1 MSCGEY
7 QVHDKHGEPK
17 AAVVMDDSFA
27 TGFPRLTRLGDAPC
41 AGDVRNP
48 TKSGH
53 LAKLASWI
61 KAEVGL
67 MVKGKVDQATYDRR
81 VTACRACPKLVRHEA
96 DEVGFCGACGC
107 GTRSRAR
114 IGSVKAH
121 MPDATCP
128 LGNW

>member
-7 QVHDKHGEPK
+7 RVHDKHGEPK
-17 AAVVMDDSFA
+17 AAVVMSDRFA
-27 TGFPRLTRLGDAPC
+27 QGFPRLKRLADAPC
-41 AGDVRNP
+41 PGEPEQTPLLARAGAW
-48 TKSGH
+48 
-53 LAKLASWI
+53 L

-67 MVKGKVDQATYDRR
+67 LVKGRVADDVYDRR
-81 VTACRACPKLVRHEA
+81 VTACRQCPHLVRHEA

-114 IGSVKAH
+114 IAAVKAH

-128 LGNW
+128 AKRW